1 MPTSLPNKYVG
12 PRLTSRVSAVFAWLG
27 GASAVFTLDAH
38 AARVPAA
45 EFPAGLELIVAAAPP
60 VVTHPLMVT
69 FDDRG
74 RLFVGDAAG
83 LNLRRKELEE
93 QLPNRVL
100 MLEDRDGDGVFE
112 KSTVFADKMTFP
124 QGAAWLDG
132 SLYVASP
139 PGIWKLTDTTGDG
152 VADEREMIVGGFD
165 FDGNA
170 ADVHGPFLHPTNGRL
185 YWCHG
190 RKGHKVVQKD
200 GTLVHEGKA
209 SGIWSSRPD
218 GSDVQWHALGS
229 MDNPVEVDFT
239 PEGDM
244 FGVVN
249 LYYNQP
255 RGDTLMHW
263 LYGGVYERPDQLA
276 VIAGLPRTQER
287 MPVVHNY
294 GHVAVSGCSFYRSGA
309 LDPTWR
315 GDMLVTYFNTQ
326 KVVRTKLI
334 PSGATFRATEHELLK
349 INDPD
354 VHITDVIEDA
364 DGSILVIDTGG
375 WFRIGCPAS
384 LTEKPDL
391 RGAIYRLRKPG
402 QRPLADAYGQKIDWK
417 SLSRAALAQFS
428 TDDRW
433 KVREQAAARLRV
445 QQPEIAPAAAVLLDV
460 KNPPAQLRA
469 CEAIA
474 RAKRIDPEQ
483 RQALLEL
490 LGSPLDTALEHAAM
504 FAAIATRTFDLST
517 LRQATEPKLMR
528 RLMVILEQA
537 TPDDAVRDALL
548 TLANGQVDSAD
559 PDLARAAVA
568 LVGRQPNAI
577 EKLQTEFS
585 ARLAG
590 GRLTA
595 GSLRMIAEVTGNHLT
610 KPAAQEI
617 VTLMLRHASPSVQQA
632 AWRII
637 GRQAGAVKNADWI
650 VPLKQSLAAAIAPRA
665 GMDAA
670 RSGEVTGVLLEP
682 ALPLLLE
689 AIAKQGSDQFDAA
702 LQALVADTTRPQPIR
717 LKALAAR
724 ARFAE
729 ALNAESF
736 GFLRGILADATSPAA
751 AVEAARLLA
760 RARLSVEQLQALA
773 PLLATTGPVELL
785 ELLKLARKLDP
796 ATGKLWAENLVR
808 SPVFGAIEESAIKS
822 AFSSVPAV
830 IYEQT
835 LAPAVRAAAAANDA
849 KKRRL
854 EILTASAAK
863 GHAEAGRKV
872 FATTTCV
879 TCHVAGD
886 LGRALGPDLSHIG
899 QIRSARDIL
908 ESIIFPSAT
917 IARDYET
924 HSVETIDG
932 QTQLGMI
939 RKDSPDGLGLVDL
952 TGQEKTIPHSQVVAK
967 SVMTTSLMPNG
978 LEQTLT
984 EQQLLDLVSWLVSL
998 R

>member
-1 MPTSLPNKYVG
+1 MPALRPIARVVL
-12 PRLTSRVSAVFAWLG
+12 RLTPWACAVLLWLW
-27 GASAVFTLDAH
+27 GAAAVFTLEAR
-38 AARVPAA
+38 AARAPAA
-45 EFPAGLELIVAAAPP
+45 EFPPGMELIVAAAPP
-60 VVTHPLMVT
+60 LVTHPLMVT
-69 FDDRG
+69 LDDRG

-100 MLEDRDGDGVFE
+100 LLEDQDGDGVFE
-112 KSTVFADKMTFP
+112 KRTVFADKMTFP

-152 VADEREMIVGGFD
+152 VADQREMIVGGFD

-209 SGIWSSRPD
+209 SGIWSCRPD

-229 MDNPVEVDFT
+229 MDNPVEVDFS
-239 PEGDM
+239 PEGDL

-276 VIAGLPRTQER
+276 VIADLPRTQER

-294 GHVAVSGCSFYRSGA
+294 GHVAVSGCTFYRSGS
-309 LDPTWR
+309 LDPSWR

-334 PSGATFRATEHELLK
+334 PAGATFRATQHELLK

-354 VHITDVIEDA
+354 VHLTDVMEDA
-364 DGSILVIDTGG
+364 DGSLLVVDTGG

-391 RGAIYRLRKPG
+391 RGAIYRLRKQG
-402 QRPLADAYGQKIDWK
+402 QPPVVDAYGQKIDWK
-417 SLSRAALAQFS
+417 NLSSGALAQLS
-428 TDDRW
+428 TDKRW
-433 KVREQAAARLRV
+433 KVRERAAALRRV
-445 QQPEIAPAAAVLLDV
+445 QQPVVGPTAAVLLDAA
-460 KNPPAQLRA
+460 NPPAQLRA

-474 RAKRIDPEQ
+474 RSKQIEPAQ
-483 RQALLEL
+483 RRALLQL
-490 LGSPLDTALEHAAM
+490 LGTPLDPALEHAAM
-504 FAAIATRTFDLST
+504 FAAITTRAFDLAALREAKEPT
-517 LRQATEPKLMR
+517 LIR

-537 TPDDAVRDALL
+537 TPDDSVRDALL
-548 TLANGQVDSAD
+548 TLANRQVDAAD
-559 PDLARAAVA
+559 ADLARAAVA
-568 LVGRQPNAI
+568 LVGRQPNAV
-577 EKLQTEFS
+577 EKLQPEFS
-585 ARLAG
+585 AKLSGERIS
-590 GRLTA
+590 A
-595 GSLRMIAEVTGNHLT
+595 GSLRMITEVTGNHLA
-610 KPAAQEI
+610 KPAAQDV
-617 VTLMLRHASPSVQQA
+617 VTLMLRHAVPAVQQA
-632 AWRII
+632 AWRIV
-637 GRQAGAVKNADWI
+637 GRQPGAVKNADWI
-650 VPLKQSLAAAIAPRA
+650 SPMKESLTAAITHNAGAAPA
-665 GMDAA
+665 GSA
-670 RSGEVTGVLLEP
+670 GVAGVALEP

-689 AIAKQGSDQFDAA
+689 AIAKLGSDQFDAA
-702 LQALVADTTRPQPIR
+702 LQALVAETTRPQPIR

-724 ARFAE
+724 ARFAD
-729 ALNAESF
+729 AMDAESF
-736 GFLRGILADATSPAA
+736 RFLRSILTDATSPTAG
-751 AVEAARLLA
+751 VEAARLLA
-760 RARLSVEQLQALA
+760 RARLSGEQLQALA
-773 PLLATTGPVELL
+773 PLLATTGPIELL

-796 ATGKLWAENLVR
+796 TTGRIWAESLVR
-808 SPVFGAIEESAIKS
+808 SPMFGAIEESAIKT

-854 EILTASAAK
+854 ETLTTSAGNGRAD
-863 GHAEAGRKV
+863 EGRKV

-879 TCHVAGD
+879 ACHVAGD
-886 LGRALGPDLSHIG
+886 LGRALGPDLSRIG
-899 QIRSARDIL
+899 QIRSARDLL

-917 IARDYET
+917 IARDFET
-924 HSVETIDG
+924 HQVETVDG
-932 QTQLGMI
+932 QTHLGMI
-939 RKDSPDGLGLVDL
+939 TKDSPDGLGLMDL
-952 TGQEKTIPHSQVVAK
+952 TGQEKTIPHSHVVAK

-984 EQQLLDLVSWLVSL
+984 EQQLLDLVAWLVSL